1 MKRIGIGFVL
11 SAVALASLLS
21 LSLSGCKGRE
31 KYVNVDRKKFPD
43 EVMYEAAR
51 AKDTDHDT
59 KLSQAEIENAT
70 SILIEGAKDLKG
82 LDVFTNLES
91 ITIRDGEN
99 MKYDFKH
106 FTNLRSLSIEG
117 TWSSNRI
124 DLSSNTKL
132 ERIKITSKT
141 LQELVLPKGAPLK
154 EFTLSRSLLKGIDL
168 SSYKGLQKVHIETNN
183 NMTELDFLD
192 FPELVDLTVSANKIL
207 YTLNVS
213 NCPKLTTLDV
223 NYNNLANLN
232 ISGCSNIEKLTC
244 AWNKNITSLDLATF
258 SKLTVLE
265 CDKNKIA
272 SLDLSHCPELTRLV
286 CYENCLTSLDLSYTP
301 KLKELSCTDND
312 LTELDVSCC
321 PEITYLSCCR
331 CSLTTLNFAGCD
343 KITTLVCYDNKLTSL
358 DITHCAG
365 MRWLTCSGNKL
376 TTLDISKCPK
386 LVDLMKTADRDEK
399 DEGCVRYEDGTQRF
413 LNFDKDIEVIK

>member
-59 KLSQAEIENAT
+59 KLSQEEIENAT
-70 SILIEGAKDLKG
+70 SILIEGVKDLKG

-124 DLSSNTKL
+124 DLSGNTKL
-132 ERIKITSKT
+132 EKIKITSKT
-141 LQELVLPKGAPLK
+141 LQELVLPEGAPLK
-154 EFTLSRSLLKGIDL
+154 EFTLCRSWLKDLDL
-168 SSYKGLQKVHIETNN
+168 SSYKGLQKVHIETND
-183 NMTELDFLD
+183 NMTELDFRD

-244 AWNKNITSLDLATF
+244 AWNKNLTSLDLAAF

-286 CYENCLTSLDLSYTP
+286 CYENCLTSLDLSSTP

>member
-11 SAVALASLLS
+11 SAVVLASLLS

-124 DLSSNTKL
+124 DLSGNTKL
-132 ERIKITSKT
+132 EKIKITSKT
-141 LQELVLPKGAPLK
+141 LQELVLPEGAPLK
-154 EFTLSRSLLKGIDL
+154 EFTLCRSWLKDLDL
-168 SSYKGLQKVHIETNN
+168 SSYKGLQKVHIETND
-183 NMTELDFLD
+183 NMTELDFSD

-232 ISGCSNIEKLTC
+232 ISGCSDIEKLTC
-244 AWNKNITSLDLATF
+244 AWNKNITSLDLAAF

-272 SLDLSHCPELTRLV
+272 ALDLSKCPELTRLI
-286 CYENCLTSLDLSYTP
+286 CYENCLTSLDLSSTP

-365 MRWLTCSGNKL
+365 LRWLTCSGNKL

>member
-11 SAVALASLLS
+11 SAVVLASLLS

-59 KLSQAEIENAT
+59 KLSQAEIESAT

-124 DLSSNTKL
+124 DLSGNTKL
-132 ERIKITSKT
+132 EKIKITSKT
-141 LQELVLPKGAPLK
+141 LQELVLPEGAPLK
-154 EFTLSRSLLKGIDL
+154 EFTLCRSWLKDLDL
-168 SSYKGLQKVHIETNN
+168 SSYKGLQKVHIETND
-183 NMTELDFLD
+183 NMTELDFSD

-223 NYNNLANLN
+223 NYNSLANLN

-244 AWNKNITSLDLATF
+244 AWNKNLTSLDVAAFT
-258 SKLTVLE
+258 KLTVLE

-272 SLDLSHCPELTRLV
+272 ALDLSHCPELTRLV
-286 CYENCLTSLDLSYTP
+286 CYENCLTSLDLSSTP

>member
-11 SAVALASLLS
+11 SAVVLASLLS

-59 KLSQAEIENAT
+59 KLSQAEIESAT

-124 DLSSNTKL
+124 DLSGNTKL

-141 LQELVLPKGAPLK
+141 LQELVLPEGAPLK
-154 EFTLSRSLLKGIDL
+154 EFTLCRSWLKDLDL
-168 SSYKGLQKVHIETNN
+168 SSYKGLQKVHIETND
-183 NMTELDFLD
+183 NMTELDFSD

-223 NYNNLANLN
+223 NYNSLANLN

-244 AWNKNITSLDLATF
+244 AWNKNLTSLDVAAFT
-258 SKLTVLE
+258 KLTVLE

-272 SLDLSHCPELTRLV
+272 ALDLSHCPELTRLV
-286 CYENCLTSLDLSYTP
+286 CYENCLTSLDLSSTP